1 MKQRRNG
8 APEEPA
14 IYAKTT
20 AEHTNL
26 GSATNAASGY
36 VQNANLSWHNLTFGL
51 TRVILEAT
59 ARLHEQ
65 MIGSAAPVLI
75 REFSPK
81 VGSGTHTGT
90 SESTGSGTGGAN
102 ANKHT
107 SPYTH
112 KQIVAEYGTRPAATN
127 MLYICM

>member
-1 MKQRRNG
+1 MKQRRDG

-81 VGSGTHTGT
+81 AGGGTHVGTHETTGF
-90 SESTGSGTGGAN
+90 GTKGATV
-102 ANKHT
+102 NKH
-107 SPYTH
+107 SDNL
-112 KQIVAEYGTRPAATN
+112 KARFCCDSRNAVAGLMSIWGR
-127 MLYICM
+127 